1 MPRESVFP
9 LEKNMA
15 AQFRFADFWTDE
27 NKEETFGT
35 GVDLEEK
42 ITDYVSIPTFKHG
55 GGRVIIWACS
65 GARGLSH

>member
-1 MPRESVFP
+1 MPGESLFP

-42 ITDYVSIPTFKHG
+42 I
-55 GGRVIIWACS
+55 
-65 GARGLSH
+65 